1 MIQIPIV
8 SDYDSKGVRQAQ
20 KSFEELRKQT
30 GKVGASIR
38 SVMLPAAAAVGAL
51 AVAGVSAV
59 KAAVEDAKAQEMLAR
74 QLRVSTNATDA
85 QVAAVE
91 RQISAMSLA
100 TGVADDELRPAYAS
114 LVRATGSLGKGTK
127 ALRIAMDV
135 AAATGKPLNRVVEA
149 MARAYG
155 GNVKALARLDP
166 SLRSFITKTTTADQ
180 AIAKMA
186 VSFRGASD
194 VAANTLQGRLER
206 LNVAFAEMR
215 EQIGSALLPV
225 AEAFANVLANKIA
238 PYAQKVADE
247 FSAKGLGGVVKLL
260 GRDLFNAWQNADGF
274 AGALLDIA
282 AAAGV
287 LFAAFKGFAIFQTIQ
302 TTLFAATGAVN
313 GLRNAFLLFSGAST
327 SMIVGAFSLIILT
340 VGLLVSTLRN
350 FEQRQYWAEFLTNSV
365 KLVAN
370 AFVGLYKIVQGAL
383 NPIIRLMNRVLPK
396 QLDIPLLPN
405 VNFEQF
411 TFDAGRAPIIP
422 NRSGTTPDA
431 MSGGVV
437 INVNGGDP
445 NAVVDALTKWYRQN
459 GPLPVAT
466 RG

>member
-20 KSFEELRKQT
+20 KSFEDLRKQT
-30 GKVGASIR
+30 GRVGASIR

-59 KAAVEDAKAQEMLAR
+59 KSAIEDAKAQEMLAR
-74 QLRVSTNATDA
+74 QLRVSANATDA

-100 TGVADDELRPAYAS
+100 TGVADDELRPAFAA

-166 SLRSFITKTTTADQ
+166 ALRQFITKTTTADQ

-186 VSFRGASD
+186 ASFRGASD
-194 VAANTLQGRLER
+194 VAANTLQGRMER

-225 AEAFANVLANKIA
+225 AEAFANVLANKLA
-238 PYAQKVADE
+238 PYGQKVADT
-247 FSAKGLGGVVKLL
+247 FSEKGLGGVMKML
-260 GRDLFNAWQNADGF
+260 GKDIFNTWQNADGF

-282 AAAGV
+282 ATAGV
-287 LFAAFKGFAIFQTIQ
+287 MFAAFKGWMVFSAIKD
-302 TTLFAATGAVN
+302 TLFAATGAVN

-327 SMIVGAFSLIILT
+327 TAIVGAFGLITFT

-350 FEQRQYWAEFLTNSV
+350 FEQRQYWAEFLSNSV

-370 AFVGLYKIVQGAL
+370 AFIGLYKIVQAAI
-383 NPIIRLMNRVLPK
+383 NPIIGLINRLIPGGKN
-396 QLDIPLLPN
+396 DIKLLGN
-405 VNFEQF
+405 IDFKDF
-411 TFDAGRAPIIP
+411 TFDAGRPEF
-422 NRSGTTPDA
+422 GTPRA
-431 MSGGVV
+431 FESSPMSQVT
-437 INVNGGDP
+437 INVSGGDP

-459 GPLPVAT
+459 GPLPVAA

>member
-8 SDYDSKGVRQAQ
+8 SDYDSKGVKQAQ
-20 KSFEELRKQT
+20 KSFDELGKQT
-30 GKVGASIR
+30 SKIGRSIR

-59 KAAVEDAKAQEMLAR
+59 KSAIEDAKAQEMLAR
-74 QLRVSTNATDA
+74 QLRVSANATDA

-91 RQISAMSLA
+91 RQISALA
-100 TGVADDELRPAYAS
+100 LASGVADDDLRPAYAG
-114 LVRATGSLGKGTK
+114 LVRATGSLNKGTK

-135 AAATGKPLNRVVEA
+135 AAATGKPLNRVVES

-166 SLRSFITKTTTADQ
+166 SLKSFITKTTTADQ

-186 VSFRGASD
+186 MSFRGASD
-194 VAANTLQGRLER
+194 VAANTLQGRMER

-225 AEAFANVLANKIA
+225 AEALANVLANKLA

-247 FSAKGLGGVVKLL
+247 FSAKGLSGVAKLL
-260 GRDLFNAWQNADGF
+260 GRDLFDAWQNADGM
-274 AGALLDIA
+274 AGALLDLA
-282 AAAGV
+282 ATAGV
-287 LFAAFKGFAIFQTIQ
+287 LFAAFRGYAIFTTIKD
-302 TTLFAATGAVN
+302 TLFAATGAVN

-327 SMIVGAFSLIILT
+327 SMILGAFSLIILT
-340 VGLLVSTLRN
+340 VGLLVSSLRN
-350 FEQRQYWAEFLTNSV
+350 LEQRQYWAEFLSNSV

-370 AFVGLYKIVQGAL
+370 AFIGLYKIVQSAL
-383 NPIIRLMNRVLPK
+383 NPIISLINKVIPGGK
-396 QLDIPLLPN
+396 NDIKLLGN
-405 VNFEQF
+405 VDFQKF
-411 TFDAGRAPIIP
+411 TFDAGRPEF
-422 NRSGTTPDA
+422 GTPRA
-431 MSGGVV
+431 FESSPMSQVT